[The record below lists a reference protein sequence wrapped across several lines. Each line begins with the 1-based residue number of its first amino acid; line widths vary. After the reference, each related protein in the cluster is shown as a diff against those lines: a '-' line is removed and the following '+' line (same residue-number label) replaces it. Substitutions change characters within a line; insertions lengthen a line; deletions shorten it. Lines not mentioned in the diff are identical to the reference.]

1 MTDILSKEQLL
12 ILQQNLTYEVYEQ
25 FMGMFN
31 DDDETLPSNL
41 TERNKYILDT
51 MKNHEYWGKIHGWG
65 DNRVYCHL
73 PKRQSFVVADTGPHG
88 VYSMFKGNSKKDLL
102 KFLDEFKKYTPDT
115 FTPNKCIPVT
125 EEEEEFVQKPM
136 VNRWIDDGVG
146 SSNLKR
152 FNAIDYNQ

>member
-12 ILQQNLTYEVYEQ
+12 LLQQNLTYEVYEQ

-31 DDDETLPSNL
+31 NDDETLPSNL

-65 DNRVYCHL
+65 DDRVYCHL
-73 PKRQSFVVADTGPHG
+73 PKRDRFLVEDQGPHG
-88 VYSMFKGNSKKDLL
+88 IYSMFKGNSKKELL

-115 FTPNKCIPVT
+115 YTPTKCIPVDIEKPNEDYEST
-125 EEEEEFVQKPM
+125 EIQQHDISYESWLE
-136 VNRWIDDGVG
+136 D
-146 SSNLKR
+146 
-152 FNAIDYNQ
+152 